1 MITRFYYILNLL
13 ISQPINSLTN
23 LLISPWKWMETIIV
37 SRFLDAQR
45 LTIILLITIHTILR
59 DKIHANAT
67 YTPQRKRFCD
77 TMNPRLI
84 YLGQARNQVNC
95 KLF

>member
-23 LLISPWKWMETIIV
+23 LLISSWNWMETIIV
-37 SRFLDAQR
+37 SRSLDVQR

-59 DKIHANAT
+59 DKIHDNAT
-67 YTPQRKRFCD
+67 HTPQRKMFSD
-77 TMNPRLI
+77 TMSPRLI
-84 YLGQARNQVNC
+84 YLGQART
-95 KLF
+95 